1 MKLSKRLLLSALV
14 ATVALPIA
22 AFAAK
27 GNRKKNDSAAITF
40 EVADKDGDGSI
51 TQTEFIAA
59 FKEKLGEDGAKSKFA
74 SLDKDNDGKL
84 TKEEYGTTG
93 QDETPK
99 KKKKKNQ

>member
-27 GNRKKNDSAAITF
+27 GNRKKNDAAITF
-40 EVADKDGDGSI
+40 EVADKDGDGSV
-51 TQTEFIAA
+51 TQTEFVAA

-74 SLDKDNDGKL
+74 SLDKDKDGKL

-99 KKKKKNQ
+99 KRKKKNQ